1 MFAKYREIKHRNW
14 YVAVYERFFF
24 FFFFLFDDYR
34 TTPNTATYDIE
45 SIGNERLTIFYK
57 IAMVPL
63 FLVSTCTSNDLEFV
77 VLRCI
82 DTTIYVHVYI
92 YICLCVLYRWETIL
106 VREIVRHANRYPN
119 NIMYIMYILYIY
131 IHMYYRCPNDMH
143 TLEVEFNLNQKVFL
157 TCMSS
162 IRCP

>member
-1 MFAKYREIKHRNW
+1 MISRGRQFLITHVREISRDQTSELIRCCIRE
-14 YVAVYERFFF
+14 VFLF

-34 TTPNTATYDIE
+34 TTPNTATFDIE

-92 YICLCVLYRWETIL
+92 YIY
-106 VREIVRHANRYPN
+106 VRYGENALIIQWRRIRHFP
-119 NIMYIMYILYIY
+119 
-131 IHMYYRCPNDMH
+131 
-143 TLEVEFNLNQKVFL
+143 
-157 TCMSS
+157 
-162 IRCP
+162 